1 MDFAAHTPH
10 TELMVHLSSLSTLW
24 FSNFHMPQNY
34 LQGLLEHRLLGP
46 TPRVYDSVGL
56 WWVPRICMYKKSP
69 GDADAPVQGPHF
81 ENNCHW
87 VSHTKKQRSRKRG
100 GKAPQPLS
108 SCLRISGQCPPSAK
122 HNQKPEGKRVLPPGS
137 QSSTQRR
144 APIPSPWLLANQRV
158 LMASHCF

>member
-1 MDFAAHTPH
+1 MDFTAHTPH

-24 FSNFHMPQNY
+24 FSNFRMPQNH

-87 VSHTKKQRSRKRG
+87 ASHTKKQRSRKRG

-108 SCLRISGQCPPSAK
+108 SCLRISCQCPHLLNTIK
-122 HNQKPEGKRVLPPGS
+122 NQKAKESCLLEVRAV
-137 QSSTQRR
+137 QRR